1 MKPNVL
7 AGMSDAERA
16 YFETGGAVDP
26 TTGKPVEETDAGT
39 DAEQHKQPDAGTGG
53 EAESADRSA
62 DADAEGQAA
71 EKAEGEEEGEDETVD
86 VATGTDP
93 DGKPKR
99 KFIAF
104 GAYEKERRQAKAAK
118 EEATQLK
125 QQLAYLTGLVQ
136 SGQITQQQGQ
146 QMAQAAQQP
155 ATTAPDPQKEP
166 QKWLEWVNT
175 TLAKVHQAETQQQRT
190 AAQQAEIDRLNAAAY
205 HAEQEFVNEGHADY
219 YDALKFLEK
228 SRRDELKMLGYDAST
243 AQQIL
248 DAQNKDIAIRAL
260 QGQGNPAERF
270 YALAKARGFKAPKP
284 VVEKTEAEKVAE
296 QAVKQKTNKSLAGL
310 AGGETKNPLSLE
322 SLANTPTS
330 ELAKM
335 LKEGKIDMWS
345 LGQ

>member
-26 TTGKPVEETDAGT
+26 TTGKPVEETSEKPEEQQPAEPTDTAGEPEQPAEAEKP
-39 DAEQHKQPDAGTGG
+39 DAEPD
-53 EAESADRSA
+53 EES
-62 DADAEGQAA
+62 
-71 EKAEGEEEGEDETVD
+71 EDEIVD
-86 VATGTDP
+86 VANA
-93 DGKPKR
+93 DGETRR
-99 KFIAF
+99 KMIAF
-104 GAYEKERRQAKAAK
+104 GAYEKQRKAAKAAK
-118 EEATQLK
+118 SELEKAQ

-243 AQQIL
+243 TQQIL

-270 YALAKARGFKAPKP
+270 YALAKARGFKTPKP
-284 VVEKTEAEKVAE
+284 AAPEKTEAEKVAE

-345 LGQ
+345 LGNA

>member
-1 MKPNVL
+1 MKPNPM

-71 EKAEGEEEGEDETVD
+71 EKAEGEEEGEDEIVD
-86 VATGTDP
+86 VANA
-93 DGKPKR
+93 DGETRR
-99 KFIAF
+99 KMIAF
-104 GAYEKERRQAKAAK
+104 GAYEKQRKAAKAAK
-118 EEATQLK
+118 SELEKAQ

-175 TLAKVHQAETQQQRT
+175 TLAKVHQAETQQQKT

-284 VVEKTEAEKVAE
+284 AAPEKTEAEKVAE

-345 LGQ
+345 LGNA

>member
-1 MKPNVL
+1 MKPNPM

-26 TTGKPVEETDAGT
+26 TTGKPVEETNAE
-39 DAEQHKQPDAGTGG
+39 AEQAENPATTQPGG
-53 EAESADRSA
+53 IEQQAEAA
-62 DADAEGQAA
+62 DAPAKEGQA
-71 EKAEGEEEGEDETVD
+71 EEGSEEAEGEDEIVE
-86 VATGTDP
+86 VVKA
-93 DGKPKR
+93 DGEKINR
-99 KFIAF
+99 RMVSY
-104 GAYEKERRQAKAAK
+104 GALLKERDKRDKARSELEKA
-118 EEATQLK
+118 Q

-260 QGQGNPAERF
+260 HGQGNPAERF
-270 YALAKARGFKAPKP
+270 YALAKARGFKTPKP
-284 VVEKTEAEKVAE
+284 AALEKTEAEKVAE